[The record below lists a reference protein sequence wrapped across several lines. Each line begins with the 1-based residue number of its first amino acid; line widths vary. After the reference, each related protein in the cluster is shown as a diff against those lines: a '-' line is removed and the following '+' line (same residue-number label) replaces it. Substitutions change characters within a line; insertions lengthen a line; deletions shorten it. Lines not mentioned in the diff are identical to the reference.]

1 MSEPTWPPAS
11 ASVVNPYAPPK
22 ASITPA
28 ALDGD
33 QEYAEQ
39 IRRELIKHE
48 TSIKSVGFLYLFG
61 ATFMVIFAISL
72 IAISLLGTGE
82 PSVGLGL
89 GIVAF
94 YGVLAALSIYLGIG
108 LRKLSPKIRTGVT
121 ILSVIG
127 LLGFPLGTL
136 INAYI
141 LYLLHSVALLR
152 LPRANP
158 ELYAQVQVRIPKAWQ
173 QAAGLTS
180 VASMAGIIGVQMAQ
194 DLAVLRA
201 TSLAERVAAGSLTS
215 LELAVAWSFA
225 GWGIYALGRRRLR
238 PGVA

>member
-141 LYLLHSVALLR
+141 LYLLHSDKGKRVMSAEYQGIIAQTPHIKYRTPVWLIVLLV
-152 LPRANP
+152 LIIVGFFLLIYLMANP
-158 ELYAQVQVRIPKAWQ
+158 
-173 QAAGLTS
+173 
-180 VASMAGIIGVQMAQ
+180 
-194 DLAVLRA
+194 
-201 TSLAERVAAGSLTS
+201 
-215 LELAVAWSFA
+215 
-225 GWGIYALGRRRLR
+225 
-238 PGVA
+238 